1 MRNKPAVPDRISG
14 ELERLRKNV
23 PGVRGGI
30 TASSDGL
37 LIAHDVRGIEPTQV
51 AALVSAMHAVA
62 ARAAVSTQC
71 GQFKE
76 VITRGS
82 DGYLAVYAA
91 GSTAVVAVLGT
102 ADLNLAMLN
111 FHARAM
117 IEQIAEHSAQLT
129 VGRSAAGA
137 ASTSASEP
145 EPAPQAAQRD
155 TGRLPGRRPR
165 GT

>member
-1 MRNKPAVPDRISG
+1 MRNKPAVPDQISG
-14 ELERLRKNV
+14 ELERIRKNV
-23 PGVRGGI
+23 PGVRGAI

-82 DGYLAVYAA
+82 EGYLAVYAA

-117 IEQIAEHSAQLT
+117 IESIAEHSAQLAG
-129 VGRSAAGA
+129 GRSAARTA
-137 ASTSASEP
+137 SASASASASAP
-145 EPAPQAAQRD
+145 EAGQRD
-155 TGRLPGRRPR
+155 TSRLPGRRPR
-165 GT
+165 GS